1 MVNELAFGEHSSK
14 SIIGSKSKELLGK
27 RIILC
32 VTGSV
37 AAIRSPDVARELMR
51 LGADVYVVMT
61 NMAEKIVHPYALEW
75 STGNPVVTELT
86 GQIEHVTYGGEH
98 EKRADLILVAPST
111 ANTIGKA
118 ATAIDDTPVTTLLT
132 TAIGAR
138 IPIIF
143 APAMHASMYKH
154 PIVVENIKKLQSI
167 GIDFL
172 MPRFEEGKAKIP
184 DTTEIVEAVK
194 LKLCKNQDLKGLRFL
209 ITAGPTRSY
218 IDAFR
223 YITNPSSGKMGV
235 AIAEEAL
242 ERGAEVTLVY
252 GPATHPPPAAAKI
265 IKIETTEEMLE
276 VVVKELKSIKYD
288 VAVLS
293 AAAADFGLDDRKME
307 KTSSDQG
314 EWVLKLKALPKIIAQ
329 VKKTSPDIFLV
340 GFKAEYNITQE
351 ELIERSYKRLKEM
364 NMDLIVAN
372 DVGKEN
378 TGFNVDTN
386 EVFIVDPKKKTI
398 HVPLTQKREVASI
411 LINKIIKLLKL

>member
-1 MVNELAFGEHSSK
+1 
-14 SIIGSKSKELLGK
+14 
-27 RIILC
+27 
-32 VTGSV
+32 
-37 AAIRSPDVARELMR
+37 ELMR

>member
-1 MVNELAFGEHSSK
+1 MMAFGEHSSK
-14 SIIGSKSKELLGK
+14 SIIGTKSKELLGK

-37 AAIRSPDVARELMR
+37 AAIRSPDIARELMR

-61 NMAEKIVHPYALEW
+61 EMAQKIIHSYTLEW

-98 EKRADLILVAPST
+98 EKKADLILVAPST
-111 ANTIGKA
+111 ANTIGKTV
-118 ATAIDDTPVTTLLT
+118 TAIDDTPVTTLLT
-132 TAIGAR
+132 TAIGAK

-143 APAMHASMYKH
+143 APAMHASMYNH
-154 PIVVENIKKLQSI
+154 PIVIENIKKLESL
-167 GIDFL
+167 GIEFL
-172 MPRFEEGKAKIP
+172 MPRFDEGKAKIP
-184 DTTEIVEAVK
+184 DTNEIVEAVK
-194 LKLCKNQDLKGLRFL
+194 KKLSKTKDLKGLRFL

-252 GPATHPPPAAAKI
+252 GPATFPPPSSAKI
-265 IKIETTEEMLE
+265 INIETTEDMLNS
-276 VVVKELKSIKYD
+276 VVNELKSNKYN
-288 VAVLS
+288 VAILS
-293 AAAADFGLDDRKME
+293 AAAADFGVVDRKME
-307 KTSSDQG
+307 KTPSDQG
-314 EWVLKLKALPKIIAQ
+314 EWVIKLKALPKIIAQ
-329 VKKTSPDIFLV
+329 VKKTDPKIFLV
-340 GFKAEYNITQE
+340 GFKAEFNISKE
-351 ELIERSYKRLKEM
+351 ELIDRSYKRLIEM

-378 TGFNVDTN
+378 VGFNVDTN
-386 EVFIVDPKKKTI
+386 EVYIVDNKKKI
-398 HVPLTQKREVASI
+398 LHVPLTHKKEVAKI
-411 LINKIIKLLKL
+411 LIDKIFKSLK